1 MSLLALTLICF
12 FFGYTINM
20 FYISVLY
27 HRALTH
33 KSIELGPLMTK
44 WLGLTGVW
52 FTGLDPKT
60 WACMHRLHHMYSDT
74 DKDPHSPA
82 RFGVIGVWISQYK
95 SYIEIQNKLL
105 SQDKELYLLVKDIP
119 FDVSFTNRHNMTW
132 LPYIIHGLVG
142 FFLGSWFTSIAGV
155 AYFLGMMSHPLQGWM
170 VNALAHKYGRRNF
183 NTPDQSTNNT
193 LVGLFVFGEGY
204 QNNHHHAPQ
213 SAKFSYKWYEIDFGY
228 TLCVFAEKI
237 GLLKIN
243 RSSTF

>member
-1 MSLLALTLICF
+1 MTLLALTIFCF

-105 SQDKELYLLVKDIP
+105 SQDKELCLLVKDIP
-119 FDVSFTNRHNMTW
+119 FNVSFTKLIW
-132 LPYIIHGLVG
+132 
-142 FFLGSWFTSIAGV
+142 
-155 AYFLGMMSHPLQGWM
+155 
-170 VNALAHKYGRRNF
+170 
-183 NTPDQSTNNT
+183 
-193 LVGLFVFGEGY
+193 
-204 QNNHHHAPQ
+204 
-213 SAKFSYKWYEIDFGY
+213 
-228 TLCVFAEKI
+228 
-237 GLLKIN
+237 
-243 RSSTF
+243 